1 MPLKMPYQE
10 KHQSLMSTE
19 MNDCTVRMA
28 YDWSRLSSKLQCKL
42 TVCDSEAKRR

>member
-10 KHQSLMSTE
+10 KHQNLISTE

-28 YDWSRLSSKLQCKL
+28 YD
-42 TVCDSEAKRR
+42 